1 MRFLYKHGAKCLGL
15 IIALM
20 FFCQTPVDLGRN
32 VAAAAAKPALYDFGM
47 GKCAPCIKM
56 EKVLAAIKSKY
67 GDQIEVRLVMAETE
81 RELFQ
86 KFKIV
91 AVPTQ
96 VFLDP
101 SGQEVD
107 RHLGF
112 MDEDALIK
120 KLKDLKFIN

>member
-1 MRFLYKHGAKCLGL
+1 L
-15 IIALM
+15 
-20 FFCQTPVDLGRN
+20 
-32 VAAAAAKPALYDFGM
+32 
-47 GKCAPCIKM
+47 